1 MVVCGLYLCVVVTS
15 VHYYQVALCFSPYDK
30 QGNFFRILFG
40 SLSSFI
46 ILLPYKT
53 TPVARIIILLRPKPI
68 DTKKAV
74 ILSDNHS
81 PFKNIL

>member
-46 ILLPYKT
+46 ILLPYRIT
-53 TPVARIIILLRPKPI
+53 RTFQTADSNTP
-68 DTKKAV
+68 
-74 ILSDNHS
+74 NC
-81 PFKNIL
+81 